1 MITVV
6 KRKQRT
12 VGGNFEDAAF
22 CMVEGV
28 QNLPRVLFLIQEN
41 IAFLKRLCD
50 ANPEKAVLGQVDLS
64 HAVLVEKTLNN
75 LLEDSFVAVR
85 MSD

>member
-1 MITVV
+1 MITIVE
-6 KRKQRT
+6 REQRT

-22 CMVEGV
+22 CKVEGV

-41 IAFLKRLCD
+41 VAFLKRLRD
-50 ANPEKAVLGQVDLS
+50 ADPEKAVLGQVDLS

-75 LLEDSFVAVR
+75 LLKDGFVAVR
-85 MSD
+85 MRD